1 MMAAAGQLLGTGAI
15 STYNT
20 CKFQYRDAAHHL
32 DFFSIA
38 GFKDPFQ
45 AGMILS

>member
-1 MMAAAGQLLGTGAI
+1 MVVFMLAAAGQLLGTGAI

-20 CKFQYRDAAHHL
+20 Y
-32 DFFSIA
+32 FFSIA
-38 GFKDPFQ
+38 GFNDPFQ